1 MKFTITFRS
10 KSLLITATLILGLSI
25 QAMAAAGNHRT
36 NKTNESYYSISKIPE
51 VLFNRKP
58 KQHDAAYAISP
69 DAVLYKLKQK
79 QKITLIDVRNPEEFE
94 RMRIPGSLNIPLY
107 AVKTKVFLKSFAVV
121 LINEGVNYSP
131 LETECRHLTD
141 LGFKAFVLDG
151 GLPAWKRKGNRLAGD
166 LFALEEM
173 RVISPQVFFQEKDY
187 ENTLVVDISP
197 VQTEAS
203 RKLMP
208 YSKHLPVS
216 ADPREWAR
224 NVDQIITSH
233 KNQPFLSI
241 LVFNEAGDGYT
252 SVYKILANA
261 AANAF
266 CLQGGVAG
274 YNRYLGDLMLSWR
287 PRNIRIKTNRK
298 CGTCAKEI
306 EKNIITEIRR

>member
-1 MKFTITFRS
+1 MKFAMTSIN
-10 KSLLITATLILGLSI
+10 KGLLITAILILGLPI
-25 QAMAAAGNHRT
+25 QAMAAAGSHRT
-36 NKTNESYYSISKIPE
+36 NKTNESYYSISEIPE

-69 DAVLYKLKQK
+69 DTVLYKLKQK
-79 QKITLIDVRNPEEFE
+79 QKISLVDVRNPEDFE
-94 RMRIPGSLNIPLY
+94 RIRIPGSLNIPLY

-131 LETECRHLTD
+131 LETECLHLTD
-141 LGFKAFVLDG
+141 IGFKAFVLDG

-166 LFALEEM
+166 LLALEEM

-216 ADPREWAR
+216 ADPGVWAR
-224 NVDQIITSH
+224 NVDQIIISH

-241 LVFNEAGDGYT
+241 LVFNETGDGYT
-252 SVYKILANA
+252 SVNKILANVA
-261 AANAF
+261 VNAF

-274 YNRYLGDLMLSWR
+274 YNRYLGDLMLSWL
-287 PRNIRIKTNRK
+287 PRDIRIKTNRK
-298 CGTCAKEI
+298 CGTCVEEI
-306 EKNIITEIRR
+306 EKNIITEIHR